1 MSWRC
6 ATCDK
11 LFETISE
18 DAVLITK
25 GAFSTVTVYRFADGE
40 VHCLR
45 RFMPMRLETKHK
57 AFHKTKKVVG
67 CEFCFPPPE
76 PEPPQSPMP
85 VELPPHE
92 EVIAQVEEVIGQEIE
107 DDHEL
112 TSMELAFKHIRK

>member
-11 LFETISE
+11 LFETIPE
-18 DAVLITK
+18 DAVLITT
-25 GAFSTVTVYRFADGE
+25 GAFSRVTVYKIDGE
-40 VHCLR
+40 VHSLR
-45 RFMPMRLETKHK
+45 RLMSAEQKHK
-57 AFHKTKKVVG
+57 IWHKKVPRLD
-67 CEFCFPPPE
+67 CIHCNPPPG

-85 VELPPHE
+85 VELPPQE